1 MYAAVS
7 RMGVSC
13 VALSSFAICST
24 AGSGI
29 VIVIGTTVN
38 GVAVNGIIIS
48 DVTVSSVASS
58 Q

>member
-1 MYAAVS
+1 
-7 RMGVSC
+7 MGVSR
-13 VALSSFAICST
+13 VVLSSFAICST
-24 AGSGI
+24 ADSGI

-38 GVAVNGIIIS
+38 GVAVNGITIS